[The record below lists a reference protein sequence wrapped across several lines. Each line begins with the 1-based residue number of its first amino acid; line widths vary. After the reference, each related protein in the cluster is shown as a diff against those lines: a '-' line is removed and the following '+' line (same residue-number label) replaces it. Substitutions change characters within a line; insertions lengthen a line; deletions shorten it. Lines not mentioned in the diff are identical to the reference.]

1 LIDYDFENTSEIAN
15 REGGYRVI
23 KRLTPAMGTLLNRIV
38 EDGTRISGKRFDGLF
53 VYRPFNTGKKF
64 PEVCTTFSPKPTAD
78 EEKRFGKRKIYCGIS
93 VYMLNAVLQN
103 EKLYTFAVES
113 YLFEISKTLQWKYDL
128 VSAHYLLNM
137 LGILHNYKDLDI
149 KNEERGISYDKNR
162 SYRENA

>member
-1 LIDYDFENTSEIAN
+1 MADYDFLNSSEIAAK
-15 REGGYRVI
+15 EGGYRTI
-23 KRLTPAMGTLLNRIV
+23 NRLIPAMAALVNRIV
-38 EDGTRISGKRFDGLF
+38 DDGTRISGKRFDGIF
-53 VYRPFNTGKKF
+53 IYRPYNAGKKF

-78 EEKRFGKRKIYCGIS
+78 EKFGKRKIYCGIS
-93 VYMLNAVLQN
+93 VFALNAVMQN

-128 VSAHYLLNM
+128 VSAHYFLNM